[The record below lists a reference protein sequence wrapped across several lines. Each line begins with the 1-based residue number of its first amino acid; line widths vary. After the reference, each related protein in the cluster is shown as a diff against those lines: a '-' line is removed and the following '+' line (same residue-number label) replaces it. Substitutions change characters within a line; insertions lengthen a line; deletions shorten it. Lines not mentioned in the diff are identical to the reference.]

1 MDYSISCKYSIRLIE
16 KLKSL
21 DTQNVLDF
29 ELINKAI
36 FFAREYHGEQKRKS
50 GEPVCHREA
59 RRK

>member
-1 MDYSISCKYSIRLIE
+1 MDYPTSCKYSIRLIE
-16 KLKSL
+16 KLKLL

-36 FFAREYHGEQKRKS
+36 YWAKKYHGDQKRKS